1 MISSL
6 LAFLTALFLGLVIM
20 PVVIKV
26 AKMKYLVDEPT
37 ESRKVH
43 KRSVPTIGGI
53 CIFAT
58 FLFSVSFWG
67 GWEKYK
73 ALTLEDYSFFQY
85 FIASILLLFFV
96 GLKDDITGI
105 SPFKKL
111 VAHIIV
117 ASIMVFFGNMRL
129 TSMEGIFG
137 LYELPYNVSVLLS
150 IFTYIVVVNSVNLID
165 GIDGL
170 AGGIGF
176 IGALA
181 FGIWFYL
188 AGEIFFTLMSFALA
202 GALLAFLV
210 FNMAPARIF
219 MGDSGSLV
227 LGFVLCVLAMK
238 LANFEPLTIHPSI
251 KKVSQPVI
259 AMAILAYPLLDTL
272 RVFVIRIAK
281 GNSPFSA
288 DKNHIHHHIL
298 KKGYSHKRASL
309 ILYVF
314 AVILISVT
322 GIAGKLEPTLGFIVM
337 LVLGFALV
345 QLLIFTLPSSSR
357 K

>member
-1 MISSL
+1 MLSSS
-6 LAFLTALFLGLVIM
+6 LAFLTSLVLGIVIM

-26 AKMKYLVDEPT
+26 AKMKYLVDEPS
-37 ESRKVH
+37 ENRKVH

-73 ALTLEDYSFFQY
+73 VLTLEDYSFYQY

-111 VAHIIV
+111 IAHIMV
-117 ASIMVFFGNMRL
+117 AAIMVFFGNMRI
-129 TSMEGIFG
+129 TSLEGIFG
-137 LYELPYNVSVLLS
+137 IYELPYTISAVLS

-176 IGALA
+176 IGSVA
-181 FGIWFYL
+181 FGIWFYF
-188 AGEIFFTLMSFALA
+188 AGEVFFTLMSFALA
-202 GALLAFLV
+202 GSLLSFLV
-210 FNMAPARIF
+210 FNMSPARIF

-238 LANFEPLTIHPSI
+238 LANFEPTTIHPSI

-272 RVFVIRIAK
+272 RVFVIRVLK

-288 DKNHIHHHIL
+288 DRNHIHHHIL
-298 KKGYSHKRASL
+298 NKGYSHKKAAI
-309 ILYVF
+309 ILYFF
-314 AVILISVT
+314 AVILILTT
-322 GIAGKLEPTLGFIVM
+322 GFAGKLEPTLGFFVM
-337 LVLGFALV
+337 LIIAFVMV
-345 QLLIFTLPSSSR
+345 QLLLFTLPAKSS